1 MGTALVQEQYLFGI
15 DLDGTLL
22 SPRGKVT
29 DRTRAAI
36 EAVVAAGHKVCFAT
50 GRNYTE
56 AELVFE
62 AVGHRDLVTLVSGA
76 IVADARTG
84 EWLVRS
90 AMHPSLAIELCTVIE
105 RMGFAAVAFEDRRAT
120 GVDYLV
126 SEDRAIHESLNI
138 WLELS
143 GQRVVRKPAL
153 AKLDHQHTLRVS
165 TVSTYEEADAIRRV
179 IEKEFGDRI
188 YVHGVRV
195 VSDGAEILEM
205 FDPAVNKWQGLMW
218 VANKHGIPQERIIA
232 IGDDTNDLPM
242 LKNAALGCAMGQA
255 RDEVKQV
262 ADRVIGSNAVDG
274 LAVFLEEWLAQQD
287 KLGPAL
293 V

>member
-1 MGTALVQEQYLFGI
+1 MSTAVVQEQYLFGI

-36 EAVVAAGHKVCFAT
+36 QAVVAAGHKVCFAT

-90 AMHPSLAIELCTVIE
+90 AMHPSLAIELCATIE

-126 SEDRAIHESLNI
+126 SQDRAIHQSLNV

-143 GQRVVRKPAL
+143 GQRVERKPAL

-179 IEKEFGDRI
+179 IEKEFGDRV

-205 FDPAVNKWQGLMW
+205 FDPAVNKWQGLLW
-218 VANKHGIPQERIIA
+218 VAGKHGIPQERIIA

-242 LKNAALGCAMGQA
+242 LKNASLGCAMGQA
-255 RDEVKQV
+255 RDEVKQA

-274 LAVFLEEWLAQQD
+274 LAVFLEEWLAT
-287 KLGPAL
+287 KPAL